1 MTAGRVLLLV
11 PAETYRAA
19 DFLTAAH
26 HMGLDVVVGSDGALP
41 LGAGPVLRVHV
52 DDVGR
57 SVERLVDRAG
67 VLDAVVAVDTPMLAL
82 AARVA
87 ARAGLPHNSLRS
99 IRAASDKAEQ
109 RRRWA
114 AAGIPQPA
122 FRVVEARAGDEAVAL
137 AAREVG
143 PPSVVKPISLSGS
156 RGVLRADDVTAAV
169 AAARRV
175 RRVLAEAGRP
185 DGEAIL
191 VEEYVPGRELSVD
204 GLLRDDSLAVT
215 AVFDKPEAS
224 SGPTFE
230 ETMLVMPPMLPDR
243 VLATVQETARRAAR
257 ALGLQRGPI
266 HAELRI
272 HDAGDELQPLM
283 LEVAAR
289 SIGGLCSRA
298 LRAPGCPSLEE
309 LVLADAMGCPV
320 TAPPPSRPAGV
331 LMLHAEA
338 EGVLRA
344 VHGVDEAA
352 AVPGVTCVSMTMPP
366 GHRVRPLPEGDR
378 YLGFIFAT
386 GATAAEVAAALRTAR
401 ERLDVIVD

>member
-26 HMGLDVVVGSDGALP
+26 RMGLDVVVGSDGALP
-41 LGAGPVLRVHV
+41 LGAGPVLRVHGDDEGPNV
-52 DDVGR
+52 D
-57 SVERLVDRAG
+57 RLVAHAG
-67 VLDAVVAVDTPMLAL
+67 ILDAVVAVDTPMLGL

-87 ARAGLPHNSLRS
+87 ARLGLPHNSPES

-109 RRRWA
+109 RRRWG

-122 FRVVEARAGDEAVAL
+122 FRVVEARAADEAVAL
-137 AAREVG
+137 AACEVG
-143 PPSVVKPISLSGS
+143 PPCVVKPISLSGG

-175 RRVLAEAGRP
+175 RGVLTEAGRP
-185 DGEAIL
+185 DSEALL

-204 GLLRDDSLAVT
+204 GLLRDDSLDLI
-215 AVFDKPEAS
+215 AVFNKPEAS

-230 ETMLVMPPMLPDR
+230 ETMLVMPPTLPGR
-243 VLATVQETARRAAR
+243 VLVAVQETARRAAR
-257 ALGLQRGPI
+257 ALGLTVGPI

-272 HDAGDELQPLM
+272 RDAGGEFEPLM

-298 LRAPGCPSLEE
+298 LRVPACPSLEE
-309 LVLADAMGCPV
+309 LVLADAIGRPLK
-320 TAPPPSRPAGV
+320 APPPSRSAGV

-338 EGVLRA
+338 EGVVRA
-344 VHGVDEAA
+344 VHGADAA
-352 AVPGVTCVSMTMPP
+352 AEVPGVTCVSMTIPL
-366 GHRVRPLPEGDR
+366 GQRVCPLPEGDR

-386 GATAAEVAAALRTAR
+386 GATPADVTAALRTAR
-401 ERLDVIVD
+401 ERLDVIVN